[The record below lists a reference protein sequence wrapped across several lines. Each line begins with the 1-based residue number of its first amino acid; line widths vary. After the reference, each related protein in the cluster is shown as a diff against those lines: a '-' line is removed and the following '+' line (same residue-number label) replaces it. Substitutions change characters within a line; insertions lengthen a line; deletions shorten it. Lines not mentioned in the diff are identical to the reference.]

1 MDLENAVASGRNKG
15 IRANNGTQ
23 ANSILK
29 AKKTYKKLYF
39 IHLLCDVCTSLA
51 SLTRTFERGGW
62 FVHHITQGV
71 GHHYCSEEDERCPF
85 DKPCCICNW
94 EGWEKK
100 GKNPKEKIKSTKETV
115 LCLVCMQENDS
126 DMKGEAW
133 VYLKCIPK
141 SIVFMKKQC
150 NSFCPISPLVV
161 IRLNLLKNNWWICI
175 YLTLIIIIKTCFW
188 LDLEALVCL
197 FV

>member
-1 MDLENAVASGRNKG
+1 MWRVYVSSFLDEN
-15 IRANNGTQ
+15 
-23 ANSILK
+23 LW
-29 AKKTYKKLYF
+29 
-39 IHLLCDVCTSLA
+39 
-51 SLTRTFERGGW
+51 ERRGW

-71 GHHYCSEEDERCPF
+71 RHHYCSEEDERCPF

-175 YLTLIIIIKTCFW
+175 FLTLIIIIKTCFW

-197 FV
+197 FVYYRTCFVVFKCAWGSRKVPMIH